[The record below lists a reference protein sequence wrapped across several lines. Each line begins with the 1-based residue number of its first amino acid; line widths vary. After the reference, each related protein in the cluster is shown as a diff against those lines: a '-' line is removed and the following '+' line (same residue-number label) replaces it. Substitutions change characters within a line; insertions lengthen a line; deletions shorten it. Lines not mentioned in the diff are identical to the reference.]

1 MSGKNRNRNRIN
13 FEAAVEAYEELNNS
27 ELLCSTE
34 ATNILVRIYHKYKL
48 SPLKYLKEKH
58 NKK

>member
-1 MSGKNRNRNRIN
+1 MSGKNRNRIN

-34 ATNILVRIYHKYKL
+34 ATNILVRIHHKYKL
-48 SPLKYLKEKH
+48 SPLKYLK
-58 NKK
+58 